1 MNATISAMLRM
12 KSGVLA
18 LLVGLF
24 PASVLADEEAG
35 NLPHVQSDGWG
46 RCYAKSVPSE
56 NYGETGT
63 TRIYE
68 VGATDDRLLVT
79 YDWFSQQIY
88 LQCNMSSAGG
98 SGVSVVQIGSWPR
111 GHAASADQLALAFY
125 FNDRLLKR
133 YSTLDL
139 AGRPDNVQASVS
151 HYMIIERIDGY
162 RWIDGDRY
170 AFDLHTID
178 GRTLS
183 FDPVTGEI
191 VVGEP

>member
-1 MNATISAMLRM
+1 MTIIRSLLA
-12 KSGVLA
+12 A

-24 PASVLADEEAG
+24 LATAQADEEAG
-35 NLPHVQSDGWG
+35 NLPHVQSDSWG

-56 NYGETGT
+56 SYGEAGV
-63 TRIYE
+63 TRVYE
-68 VGATDDRLLVT
+68 VGTTEDRLLVT
-79 YDWFSQQIY
+79 HDWFGPQIY

-98 SGVSVVQIGSWPR
+98 SGVSVVQIGPWPR
-111 GHAASADQLALAFY
+111 GHVASAAHLALAFY

-133 YSTLDL
+133 HSTLDL

-151 HYMIIERIDGY
+151 HYIVIERIDGY

-170 AFDLHTID
+170 AFDLRTID

-183 FDPVTGEI
+183 FDPTTGEI
-191 VVGEP
+191 AD